1 MALETSTNGI
11 KRVKTRKL
19 AKSYT
24 YLGCP
29 LTKNRS
35 PWCFRLCNPQAD
47 GTGLC
52 GRVAPH
58 GLKSRIQQGI
68 EDFKKSQADSK
79 ASLRVRLLTSEDD
92 A

>member
-1 MALETSTNGI
+1 MT
-11 KRVKTRKL
+11 VKKAIRIREIPE
-19 AKSYT
+19 YT

-35 PWCFRLCNPQAD
+35 PWCFRLCRPNKD

-58 GLKSRIQQGI
+58 LLMGHIQKGI
-68 EDFKKSQADSK
+68 IDYKKQQIEK
-79 ASLRVRLLTSEDD
+79 EIFNK
-92 A
+92 